1 MSLTVPILR
10 MFKATTTATMNL
22 IWHGT
27 NFHRITRRFWPGSTN
42 GYTASEMM
50 VSIAARVLKG
60 ARTVFVGVGLPNI
73 ACNLARYT
81 VAPDL
86 ELIYE
91 SGVYGAR
98 PERLPL
104 SIGDPTLVSGATSV
118 VSMADLF
125 GLYLQR
131 GLVEIALLGG
141 AQIDRYGNLNTTVIG
156 DYRKPKTRLPGSG
169 GACEIAIN
177 AQRTFMIMRLKRR
190 AFVDKL
196 DFLTSPGH
204 LTGGDSR
211 ARLGLP
217 GGGPELVITDKAIL
231 NFDNPEREM
240 QLSELYPGITA
251 KDVQAE
257 VGWPLK
263 LAQKIEEVTAP
274 STEELHLIRDE
285 VDPQGMYR

>member
-1 MSLTVPILR
+1 MSEP
-10 MFKATTTATMNL
+10 
-22 IWHGT
+22 
-27 NFHRITRRFWPGSTN
+27 S
-42 GYTASEMM
+42 YTASEMM
-50 VSIAARVLKG
+50 IVVAARVLAG

-104 SIGDPTLVSGATSV
+104 SIGDPALVSGATSV

-131 GLVEIALLGG
+131 GLVEVALLGG

-156 DYRKPKTRLPGSG
+156 DYGNPKTRLPGSG
-169 GACEIAIN
+169 GACEISIN

-211 ARLGLP
+211 AELGLP

-231 NFDNPEREM
+231 NFANPRREM
-240 QLSELYPGITA
+240 QLSALYPGVTVREI
-251 KDVQAE
+251 QAE
-257 VGWPLK
+257 VGWPLG
-263 LAQKIEEVTAP
+263 LAETIQEAAAP
-274 STEELHLIRDE
+274 SSEELRLISE
-285 VDPQGMYR
+285 ELDPHAMYR

>member
-1 MSLTVPILR
+1 MSEP
-10 MFKATTTATMNL
+10 A
-22 IWHGT
+22 
-27 NFHRITRRFWPGSTN
+27 
-42 GYTASEMM
+42 YTASEMM
-50 VSIAARVLKG
+50 IVMAAHMLQG

-73 ACNLARYT
+73 ACNLARLT

-104 SIGDPTLVSGATSV
+104 SIGDPTLVSGAASV

-131 GLVEIALLGG
+131 GLVEVALLGG
-141 AQIDRYGNLNTTVIG
+141 AQIDRHGNLNTTVIG

-190 AFVDKL
+190 AFVEKL
-196 DFLTSPGH
+196 DFVTSPGH

-217 GGGPELVITDKAIL
+217 GRGPELVITDKAVL
-231 NFDNPEREM
+231 NFANPEREM
-240 QLSELYPGITA
+240 QLSALYPGVTV
-251 KDVQAE
+251 KEVQDE
-257 VGWPLK
+257 TGWPLR
-263 LAQKIEEVTAP
+263 LAETIQETAAP
-274 STEELHLIRDE
+274 SSEELRLIRDE
-285 VDPQGMYR
+285 VDPHGMYR

>member
-1 MSLTVPILR
+1 MSE
-10 MFKATTTATMNL
+10 AT
-22 IWHGT
+22 
-27 NFHRITRRFWPGSTN
+27 
-42 GYTASEMM
+42 YTDSEMM
-50 VSIAARVLKG
+50 IAVAARVLKG
-60 ARTVFVGVGLPNI
+60 ARTVFVGVGLPNV

-104 SIGDPTLVSGATSV
+104 SIGDPTLVSGAASV

-141 AQIDRYGNLNTTVIG
+141 AQIDRFGNLNTTVIG
-156 DYRKPKTRLPGSG
+156 DYKKPKTRLPGSG

-190 AFVDKL
+190 AFVEKL

-217 GGGPELVITDKAIL
+217 GGGPELMITDKAIL

-240 QLSELYPGITA
+240 QLSELYPGVTVE
-251 KDVQAE
+251 DVQAE
-257 VGWPLK
+257 VGWPLR
-263 LAQKIEEVTAP
+263 LAATIGETAP
-274 STEELHLIRDE
+274 PTAEEIRLIRDE

>member
-1 MSLTVPILR
+1 MSE
-10 MFKATTTATMNL
+10 
-22 IWHGT
+22 
-27 NFHRITRRFWPGSTN
+27 PGYS
-42 GYTASEMM
+42 ASEMM
-50 VSIAARVLKG
+50 IVTAARSLKG

-73 ACNLARYT
+73 ACNLARRT
-81 VAPDL
+81 VAPDI

-91 SGVYGAR
+91 SGVFGAR

-131 GLVEIALLGG
+131 GLVEVALLGG
-141 AQIDRYGNLNTTVIG
+141 AQIDRFGNLNTTVIG
-156 DYRKPKTRLPGSG
+156 DYRKPRTRLPGSG

-177 AQRTFMIMRLKRR
+177 ARRSFMIMRLKRR

-196 DFLTSPGH
+196 DFITSPGH

-217 GGGPELVITDKAIL
+217 GAGPEMVITDMGIL
-231 NFDNPEREM
+231 NFANAEREM
-240 QLSELYPGITA
+240 QLSALYPGVSVD
-251 KDVQAE
+251 KVQAE
-257 VGWPLK
+257 VGWALK
-263 LAQKIEEVTAP
+263 SAEKIEAIDPP
-274 STEELHLIRDE
+274 SAEELRLIRNE
-285 VDPQGMYR
+285 IDPTGMYR

>member
-1 MSLTVPILR
+1 MSELT
-10 MFKATTTATMNL
+10 
-22 IWHGT
+22 
-27 NFHRITRRFWPGSTN
+27 
-42 GYTASEMM
+42 YTDSEMM
-50 VSIAARVLKG
+50 IAVAARVLKG

-104 SIGDPTLVSGATSV
+104 SIGDPTLVSGAVSV

-131 GLVEIALLGG
+131 GLVEVALLGG

-156 DYRKPKTRLPGSG
+156 DYKKPKTRLPGSG

-190 AFVDKL
+190 AFVDRL

-231 NFDNPEREM
+231 TFDNPQHEM
-240 QLSELYPGITA
+240 QLSELYPGVTT

-257 VGWPLK
+257 VGWPLR
-263 LAQKIEEVTAP
+263 VTETVGETAAP
-274 STEELHLIRDE
+274 TAEELHLIRDE

>member
-1 MSLTVPILR
+1 MSEGNAQR
-10 MFKATTTATMNL
+10 
-22 IWHGT
+22 
-27 NFHRITRRFWPGSTN
+27 
-42 GYTASEMM
+42 GYTPSEMM
-50 VSIAARVLKG
+50 IVSAARALAG
-60 ARTVFVGVGLPNI
+60 MRTVFVGVGLPNI

-81 VAPDL
+81 VAPNL

-91 SGVYGAR
+91 SGVYGAQ
-98 PERLPL
+98 PARLPL
-104 SIGDPTLVSGATSV
+104 SIGDPTLVTGATSV

-131 GLVEIALLGG
+131 GLVEVALLGG

-156 DYRKPKTRLPGSG
+156 DYANPKTRLPGSG
-169 GACEIAIN
+169 GACEISIN

-211 ARLGLP
+211 AQLGLP

-231 NFDNPEREM
+231 NVTNPRREM
-240 QLSELYPGITA
+240 QLSALYPDVTG

-257 VGWPLK
+257 VGWPLRV
-263 LAQKIEEVTAP
+263 AESIQEAAVPTN
-274 STEELHLIRDE
+274 EELRLIRE
-285 VDPQGMYR
+285 QLDPHGMYR

>member
-1 MSLTVPILR
+1 MSAVT
-10 MFKATTTATMNL
+10 
-22 IWHGT
+22 
-27 NFHRITRRFWPGSTN
+27 
-42 GYTASEMM
+42 YTDSEMM
-50 VSIAARVLKG
+50 IAVAARMLKG
-60 ARTVFVGVGLPNI
+60 ARTVFVGVGLPNV
-73 ACNLARYT
+73 ACNLARFT

-141 AQIDRYGNLNTTVIG
+141 AQIDRYGNLNSTVIG
-156 DYRKPKTRLPGSG
+156 DYAKPKTRLPGSG
-169 GACEIAIN
+169 GALEIATN
-177 AQRTFMIMRLKRR
+177 AQRTFTIMRLKRR

-217 GGGPELVITDKAIL
+217 GGGPDLVITDKAIL
-231 NFDNPEREM
+231 NFANPEREM
-240 QLSELYPGITA
+240 QLSALFPGVA
-251 KDVQAE
+251 VKDVQDE
-257 VGWPLK
+257 VGWPLR
-263 LAQKIEEVTAP
+263 LAQMIEEIPAP
-274 STEELHLIRDE
+274 TSEELHLIRDE
-285 VDPQGMYR
+285 VDPHAMYR

>member
-1 MSLTVPILR
+1 M
-10 MFKATTTATMNL
+10 
-22 IWHGT
+22 
-27 NFHRITRRFWPGSTN
+27 
-42 GYTASEMM
+42 
-50 VSIAARVLKG
+50 LKG

-73 ACNLARYT
+73 ACNLARFT

-141 AQIDRYGNLNTTVIG
+141 AQIDKYGNLNSTVIG
-156 DYRKPKTRLPGSG
+156 SYDRPKTRLPGSG
-169 GACEIAIN
+169 GALEIATH
-177 AQRTFMIMRLKRR
+177 AQRIFMIMRLKRR

-196 DFLTSPGH
+196 DFRTSPGH

-217 GGGPELVITDKAIL
+217 GGGPELVISDKAIL
-231 NFDNPEREM
+231 NFDNSDREM
-240 QLSELYPGITA
+240 QLTHLYPGVT
-251 KDVQAE
+251 VENVRAE
-257 VGWPLK
+257 VGWPLRV
-263 LAQKIEEVTAP
+263 AESIQEIAAPTAD
-274 STEELHLIRDE
+274 ELRLIREE
-285 VDPQGMYR
+285 VDPHAMYR

>member
-1 MSLTVPILR
+1 MSEVT
-10 MFKATTTATMNL
+10 
-22 IWHGT
+22 
-27 NFHRITRRFWPGSTN
+27 
-42 GYTASEMM
+42 YTDSEMM
-50 VSIAARVLKG
+50 VAVAARVLKG

-104 SIGDPTLVSGATSV
+104 SIGDPTLVSGAVSV

-131 GLVEIALLGG
+131 GLVEVALLGG

-156 DYRKPKTRLPGSG
+156 DYKKPKTRLPGSG

-240 QLSELYPGITA
+240 QLSELYPGVTV

-257 VGWPLK
+257 VGWELR
-263 LAQKIEEVTAP
+263 LAATIGETAGP
-274 STEELHLIRDE
+274 TVEELHLIRDE

>member
-1 MSLTVPILR
+1 MSEPT
-10 MFKATTTATMNL
+10 
-22 IWHGT
+22 
-27 NFHRITRRFWPGSTN
+27 
-42 GYTASEMM
+42 YTDSEMM
-50 VSIAARVLKG
+50 IAVAARSLEG

-81 VAPDL
+81 VARDL

-131 GLVEIALLGG
+131 GLVEVALLGG

-156 DYRKPKTRLPGSG
+156 EYRKPKTRLPGSG

-177 AQRTFMIMRLKRR
+177 AQRSFMIMRLKRR

-217 GGGPELVITDKAIL
+217 GTGPELVITDKAIL
-231 NFDNPEREM
+231 NFANPQREM
-240 QLSELYPGITA
+240 QLSVLYPGVTV
-251 KDVQAE
+251 KDVQTE
-257 VGWPLK
+257 VGWPLR
-263 LAQKIEEVTAP
+263 LAEQIQETTP
-274 STEELHLIRDE
+274 PTTEELRLIRE
-285 VDPQGMYR
+285 ELDPHAMYR

>member
-1 MSLTVPILR
+1 MSGV
-10 MFKATTTATMNL
+10 
-22 IWHGT
+22 
-27 NFHRITRRFWPGSTN
+27 S
-42 GYTASEMM
+42 YTESEMM
-50 VSIAARVLKG
+50 IAVAARMLKG

-73 ACNLARYT
+73 ACNLARHT

-141 AQIDRYGNLNTTVIG
+141 AQIDKYGNLNSTVIG
-156 DYRKPKTRLPGSG
+156 SYAKPKTRLPGSG
-169 GACEIAIN
+169 GALEIATHS
-177 AQRTFMIMRLKRR
+177 QRVFMIMRLKRR
-190 AFVDKL
+190 AFVEKL
-196 DFLTSPGH
+196 DFVTSPGH
-204 LTGGDSR
+204 LNGSDSR

-217 GGGPELVITDKAIL
+217 GGGPEIVITDKAIM
-231 NFDNPEREM
+231 NFANPEREM
-240 QLSELYPGITA
+240 QLSALFPGVA
-251 KDVQAE
+251 VKEVQDE
-257 VGWPLK
+257 IGWPLR
-263 LAQKIEEVTAP
+263 LSQTIEEVAP
-274 STEELHLIRDE
+274 PATEELRLIREE
-285 VDPQGMYR
+285 VDPHGMYR

>member
-1 MSLTVPILR
+1 MSAP
-10 MFKATTTATMNL
+10 A
-22 IWHGT
+22 
-27 NFHRITRRFWPGSTN
+27 
-42 GYTASEMM
+42 YTESEMM
-50 VSIAARVLKG
+50 IAVAARMLEG

-81 VAPDL
+81 VAPDM

-91 SGVYGAR
+91 SCVYGAR

-104 SIGDPTLVSGATSV
+104 SIGDPTLVSGAISV

-125 GLYLQR
+125 GLYLKR
-131 GLVEIALLGG
+131 GLVEIALVGG
-141 AQIDRYGNLNTTVIG
+141 AQIDRYGNLNSTVIG
-156 DYRKPKTRLPGSG
+156 AYAKPKTRLPGSG
-169 GACEIAIN
+169 GACEIATN

-196 DFLTSPGH
+196 DFVTSPGH

-231 NFDNPEREM
+231 DFANPEREM
-240 QLSELYPGITA
+240 QLTTLYPGITRE
-251 KDVQAE
+251 DVQAE
-257 VGWPLK
+257 VGWPLR
-263 LAQKIEEVTAP
+263 LAETIQETAAP
-274 STEELHLIRDE
+274 TAEELRLIREE
-285 VDPQGMYR
+285 VDPHAMYR